1 MNGPTQGLAPSAAGE
16 WRRHWPLVLAG
27 FLGMSFYS
35 IVTYTLGTFIAPLE
49 GEFGWSRAKISAGL
63 TVFTVAATLGG
74 PMIGWVIDRV
84 GTRRVAATGIA
95 LHTLAFAAFGFNT
108 GSVALW
114 FALWTVLALVALATK
129 GLIWSAGVSSVFT
142 KSRSLALSVM
152 LSGSALGQASPKI
165 ADALI
170 QSQGWRAAYVW
181 LGLGWGGLAT
191 LMVLLFFHDA
201 RSLGARKTDQA
212 APAPAR
218 PLGGLTVREG
228 LRDHRILRIALA
240 NVMMSA
246 FGSGIAV
253 HLVPILAEA
262 DGDRMFAVNMAASMG
277 IAGLF
282 SRIGVGWL
290 LDRIEGGLLPF
301 ISYSS
306 AALAYFLLLDTF
318 DSRTALASGVLVL
331 GLTGGVGFQISTYLV
346 SRYAG
351 LRNFGVLFGFISSAM
366 MLGTSIGPLVYG
378 WVHDVTGSY
387 NAMLTAGIPVV
398 LVCAAL
404 FLGLGPYPD
413 YATPDAAEQP

>member
-1 MNGPTQGLAPSAAGE
+1 MNAQAPSATGE

-49 GEFGWSRAKISAGL
+49 GEFGWSRAMISAGL

-74 PMIGWVIDRV
+74 PLIGMVIDRF
-84 GTRRVAATGIA
+84 GTRRVAATGIV
-95 LHTLAFAAFGFNT
+95 LHTLAFAAFGFNS
-108 GSVALW
+108 GSLALW
-114 FALWTVLALVALATK
+114 FALWNVLALVALATK

-142 KSRSLALSVM
+142 TSRSLALSIM
-152 LSGSALGQASPKI
+152 LSGSALGQASPMI
-165 ADALI
+165 ANALI
-170 QSQGWRAAYVW
+170 ESQGWRMAYVW
-181 LGLGWGGLAT
+181 LGLGWGGLAS

-201 RSLGARKTDQA
+201 RSIGARQPGEA
-212 APAPAR
+212 AAAPAR
-218 PLGGLTVREG
+218 PLGGLSVRAG
-228 LRDHRILRIALA
+228 VRDSRILRIALA
-240 NVMMSA
+240 NVLMST

-262 DGDRMFAVNMAASMG
+262 DGDRNFAVQMMAIMG
-277 IAGLF
+277 FAGLF

-301 ISYSS
+301 LSYSS
-306 AALAYFLLLDTF
+306 AAIAYFLLLDTF
-318 DSRTALASGVLVL
+318 DSRTALAIGALVL

-366 MLGTSIGPLVYG
+366 MLGTSIGPVLYG
-378 WVHDVTGSY
+378 RVHDVTGSY
-387 NAMLTAGIPVV
+387 DMLLIAGIPAV
-398 LVCAAL
+398 LACAAL

-413 YATPDAAEQP
+413 YALQDAAEQP